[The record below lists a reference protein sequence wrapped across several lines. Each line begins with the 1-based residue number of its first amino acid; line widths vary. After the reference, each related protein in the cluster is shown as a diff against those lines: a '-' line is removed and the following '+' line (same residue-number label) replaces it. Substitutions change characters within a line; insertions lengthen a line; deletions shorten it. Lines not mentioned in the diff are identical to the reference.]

1 MTVTFIFAKHLQD
14 PVWTTAGLFLV
25 GVESDVIR
33 WTCSKKFVAA
43 YNVHE
48 LPPCTWHLMIFL
60 DAGSAAF
67 LALLAWWFLE
77 CKTNKEIML
86 TQQHIHIASTQLYS
100 HAYIHAFIDACI
112 CPFNIGNDIMLSKYI
127 HGNGYM
133 HVDAAHKGI
142 HDALHF
148 PYVPP
153 SSHVYLCRF
162 FPPSS
167 GPMYNI

>member
-1 MTVTFIFAKHLQD
+1 
-14 PVWTTAGLFLV
+14 
-25 GVESDVIR
+25 
-33 WTCSKKFVAA
+33 
-43 YNVHE
+43 
-48 LPPCTWHLMIFL
+48 
-60 DAGSAAF
+60 
-67 LALLAWWFLE
+67 
-77 CKTNKEIML
+77 ML

-112 CPFNIGNDIMLSKYI
+112 CPFNIGHDIMLSKYI

-153 SSHVYLCRF
+153 SSHVYLSVQVFFHLPVAQCIIYNNYCVCVCSRMHCDHNACR
-162 FPPSS
+162 PAR
-167 GPMYNI
+167 